1 MTNCP
6 LTDSKPPFLLNYC
19 NCSWLCFHFLILY
32 IYFFYRFVN
41 KLHSHKQRH
50 PIFKI
55 LSSIFGD
62 TCLLV
67 MICFLCFWALVFC
80 INIQSLRYFW
90 WCWKFEIPL
99 KFQMSA
105 FRFQDRYV
113 DSLNS
118 FQLFVEE
125 KITFAAKSPCT
136 HNRTIRMFQ
145 KVLKVYNNISL

>member
-1 MTNCP
+1 
-6 LTDSKPPFLLNYC
+6 
-19 NCSWLCFHFLILY
+19 
-32 IYFFYRFVN
+32 
-41 KLHSHKQRH
+41 
-50 PIFKI
+50 
-55 LSSIFGD
+55 
-62 TCLLV
+62 
-67 MICFLCFWALVFC
+67 
-80 INIQSLRYFW
+80 
-90 WCWKFEIPL
+90 
-99 KFQMSA
+99 MSA